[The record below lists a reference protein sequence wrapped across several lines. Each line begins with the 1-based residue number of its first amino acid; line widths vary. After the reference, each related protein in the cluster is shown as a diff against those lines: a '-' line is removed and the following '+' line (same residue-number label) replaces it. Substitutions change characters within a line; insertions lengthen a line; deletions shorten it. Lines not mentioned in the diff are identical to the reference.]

1 MPRTRSLAW
10 SQLKIGI
17 LAITALMLATAL
29 VIAVGGQA
37 GFWWQRYELYTK
49 FADVKGLKKGAVVRV
64 AGIDVGKVS
73 SLEFSGPDVQVK
85 LSIKKAVQSR
95 ITDRSRATI
104 GSLSLLGEPIIDIV
118 PSAAGTPLGNGAF
131 IPSAKTSGQIAD
143 VASSA
148 SDTLDQVRA
157 LVTDIRAGKGTA
169 GKLLSD
175 DALYK
180 DLTAL
185 LASAQDVTDAMNKGH
200 GTIGQLLR
208 DPGAYRQLNDA
219 LANLNDATRRINAGE
234 GTIGRLLTDD
244 AMAKSFTSA
253 AENVDAVTGALRKG
267 DGTMGK
273 LLTDRE
279 LFDRFNSLAA
289 RLDHLTAS
297 LEQGQGTAG
306 QLLQNKALYEN
317 MNSAVNDLKSLIGD
331 IRKDPRKYLNVKVSI
346 F

>member
-10 SQLKIGI
+10 SQLRIGI
-17 LAITALMLATAL
+17 LAITAMILAVAL
-29 VIAVGGQA
+29 IIAVGGQA
-37 GFWWQRYELYTK
+37 GFWWQRYALYTK
-49 FADVKGLKKGAVVRV
+49 FPDVKGLKKGAVVRV

-73 SLEFSGPDVQVK
+73 ALEFSGADVQVT
-85 LSIKKAVQSR
+85 LSIKKAVQNR

-104 GSLSLLGEPIIDIV
+104 GSLSLLGEPIIDVV
-118 PSAAGTPLGNGAF
+118 PSAQGTPLADGAF
-131 IPSAKTSGQIAD
+131 IESVKSPGQIGD
-143 VASSA
+143 VANSA
-148 SDTLDQVRA
+148 TDTLEHVRA
-157 LVTDIRAGKGTA
+157 LLTDLRAGKGTL
-169 GKLLSD
+169 GKLLAD
-175 DALYK
+175 DVLYR

-185 LASAQDVTDAMNKGH
+185 LTSAQDVTDTMNRGG
-200 GTIGQLLR
+200 GTIGKLLQ

-234 GTIGRLLTDD
+234 GTIGRLLKDD
-244 AMAKSFTSA
+244 AAAKSFTSA
-253 AENVDAVTGALRKG
+253 AANVDAVTESLRKG
-267 DGTMGK
+267 EGTMGK

-289 RLDHLTAS
+289 RIDQLTAS

-317 MNSAVNDLKSLIGD
+317 MNSAVNDLKSLISD
-331 IRKDPRKYLNVKVSI
+331 IRKDPRKYLNVRVSI